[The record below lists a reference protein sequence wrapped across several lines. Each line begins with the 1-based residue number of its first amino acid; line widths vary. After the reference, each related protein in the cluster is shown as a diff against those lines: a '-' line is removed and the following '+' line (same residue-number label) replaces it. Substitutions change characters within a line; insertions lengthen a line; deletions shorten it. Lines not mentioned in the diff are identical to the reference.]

1 MAEFKVYVTEDAEAG
16 LDEALTAIEAS
27 IDKLLEDAVAKTTEI
42 VAATQASIS
51 SASNT
56 QSTAWN
62 AQTAQTDKHGKA
74 QKLRLDTAYDNPKE
88 DLEAL
93 GSNAYTATKP
103 IFRSSPKT
111 NQAQSFRKHVAQNR
125 FFAHDGLFLD
135 PSARVFPWHNSVANQ
150 TRFALQTAAEK
161 AAWLDFFETNKS

>member
-1 MAEFKVYVTEDAEAG
+1 MPEFKVYITEDAEAG
-16 LDEALTAIEAS
+16 LDEALTEIEAL
-27 IDKLLEDAVAKTTEI
+27 IDDLLEAAVAKTAEV
-42 VAATQASIS
+42 VALTQAAIS

-62 AQTAQTDKHGKA
+62 AQTALVDKHGKA

-93 GSNAYTATKP
+93 GSNAYTAAKP

-125 FFAHDGLFLD
+125 FFAHDGIFLD

-150 TRFALQTAAEK
+150 KQFTLQTAAEK
-161 AAWLDFFETNKS
+161 AAWLDFFETNKT